1 MVFRSLPKVPSQVP
15 NACGMLRICT
25 HMHMHV
31 YINIILCIYTY
42 IYICKYI
49 CAFVFASVCVCMPCF
64 CWSGVGFAF
73 SCFFR
78 SLGLLCKCL
87 FRSLDCFYIQSL
99 RAFRRAE
106 LFDFSFVVPEFL
118 RYLQEG
124 LRFQQQSLVRTRY
137 NYKLILV
144 EVQGV
149 VQGGRVECR
158 GRGVVL
164 GGGAGHTVCGGGG
177 GRG

>member
-1 MVFRSLPKVPSQVP
+1 
-15 NACGMLRICT
+15 
-25 HMHMHV
+25 
-31 YINIILCIYTY
+31 
-42 IYICKYI
+42 
-49 CAFVFASVCVCMPCF
+49 MPCF

-118 RYLQEG
+118 WYLQEG

-137 NYKLILV
+137 HHKLILG

-149 VQGGRVECR
+149 VQGVLTCTFPIAARLPTGRLSIVFREPQ
-158 GRGVVL
+158 
-164 GGGAGHTVCGGGG
+164 ADIAPP
-177 GRG
+177 

>member
-1 MVFRSLPKVPSQVP
+1 MAFRSLPKVPSQVP
-15 NACGMLRICT
+15 NACGMLHICT

-31 YINIILCIYTY
+31 YINLIIYMC
-42 IYICKYI
+42 ICKYI

-118 RYLQEG
+118 WYLQEG

-149 VQGGRVECR
+149 VQGGSA
-158 GRGVVL
+158 
-164 GGGAGHTVCGGGG
+164 GGGAGR

>member
-1 MVFRSLPKVPSQVP
+1 
-15 NACGMLRICT
+15 
-25 HMHMHV
+25 
-31 YINIILCIYTY
+31 
-42 IYICKYI
+42 
-49 CAFVFASVCVCMPCF
+49 MPCF

-106 LFDFSFVVPEFL
+106 LFDFSFVVAEFL
-118 RYLQEG
+118 WYLQEG
-124 LRFQQQSLVRTRY
+124 LRFQQQSLVRIRY

-149 VQGGRVECR
+149 VQGGS
-158 GRGVVL
+158 
-164 GGGAGHTVCGGGG
+164 AG
-177 GRG
+177 GRGWCREGARVTPCAGEGGGQGVGEEGKSPRRIIGKRVLRIYSSTPLDQNLYPAIPLQYPCNTPAKHAAIPAMYFIGNMLL

>member
-1 MVFRSLPKVPSQVP
+1 MYPH
-15 NACGMLRICT
+15 A
-25 HMHMHV
+25 
-31 YINIILCIYTY
+31 YACIYKYNYIY

-118 RYLQEG
+118 WYLQEG

-149 VQGGRVECR
+149 VQGGSAGGGAGGECR
-158 GRGVVL
+158 GQGVVQ

-177 GRG
+177 GAGGRGGG